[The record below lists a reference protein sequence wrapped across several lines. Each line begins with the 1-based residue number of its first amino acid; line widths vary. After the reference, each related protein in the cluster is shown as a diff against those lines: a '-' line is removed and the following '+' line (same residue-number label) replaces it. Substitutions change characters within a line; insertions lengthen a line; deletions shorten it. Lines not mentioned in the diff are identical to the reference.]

1 MFNKQSKKRII
12 KYRAIPDKEN
22 YNSNSPELNFTKNIN
37 VDFLEEKNLIFSLLG
52 ELGVSEQDQKKCLE
66 MLYKDW
72 CIKEK
77 YENNVIPK
85 DFDTFIKYCINN
97 K

>member
-1 MFNKQSKKRII
+1 MFNKQSKKLII

-22 YNSNSPELNFTKNIN
+22 SNSNSPELNFTKNIN
-37 VDFLEEKNLIFSLLG
+37 VDFLEEKNLIFYLLG

-72 CIKEK
+72 CRKI
-77 YENNVIPK
+77 
-85 DFDTFIKYCINN
+85 
-97 K
+97 